1 MAVPLFLPLPFCYE
15 FNPLTI
21 ASLRRVVAG
30 LNRCGTFRIQQQVLH
45 SDAGNSVPVFL
56 IEVPL
61 FIRYRLNVRHGIH
74 SGNIVPSPV
83 YKDERVAS
91 GMLCPQSIVT

>member
-1 MAVPLFLPLPFCYE
+1 MAVPLFLPLPFYYE

-30 LNRCGTFRIQQQVLH
+30 LNRCGTFGIQRRFLH
-45 SDAGNSVPVFL
+45 SDAGNYVPAFL

-61 FIRYRLNVRHGIH
+61 FICYRLNVRHDIH
-74 SGNIVPSPV
+74 
-83 YKDERVAS
+83 R
-91 GMLCPQSIVT
+91 